1 MFANDI
7 SRKLIVKLKP
17 IVFPTIFRCDITT
30 TRKAYYNRNSGSLST
45 TYFVNKMLRK
55 LQPN

>member
-17 IVFPTIFRCDITT
+17 IVFPTISAVTSQQRGRLIIIAIADH
-30 TRKAYYNRNSGSLST
+30 Y
-45 TYFVNKMLRK
+45 
-55 LQPN
+55 LQLTL